1 MTSRMKRTMVA
12 IAAMTVAAGAL
23 VPVGA
28 AYAAETSLTTGVVTP
43 HKPVEGTKVTLKVTV
58 DSTADVAGG
67 ELTLQYNRI
76 VQDTT
81 TVDAD
86 GSATFTF
93 VAQNAG
99 KESVRVSFLGTAGA
113 APSTDLAYYES
124 KAAKSGGLSG
134 LIRAAETLK
143 PIVGAGVD
151 AVPVVEGY
159 GQAKTARV
167 DKNGRYALRL
177 KPGVYSI
184 RAHRLQGG
192 FLDSSISQVT
202 VKAGGSVRVNK
213 KLDRTTAITG
223 RVYDAAGAALSG
235 MTVQAYDGAGT
246 LRNELRTDAGGAYR
260 FGRLDSS
267 DWRIRVT
274 DPTGRYVEKWFE
286 NGTDFA
292 TATTVSTNFGDKVT
306 GRNVILTAVVP

>member
-1 MTSRMKRTMVA
+1 MV
-12 IAAMTVAAGAL
+12 ILAAMAVAAGAL
-23 VPVGA
+23 VPVST
-28 AYAAETSLTTGVVTP
+28 AYAAETSITTGVVTP
-43 HKPVEGTKVTLKVTV
+43 SKPVEGTKVTLKVTV
-58 DSTADVAGG
+58 DSAADVTGG
-67 ELTLQYNRI
+67 EVTLQYNRI
-76 VQDTT
+76 VQDRT

-86 GSATFTF
+86 GTATFRF

-99 KESVRVSFLGTAGA
+99 KESVRVSFLGTGTA
-113 APSTDLAYYES
+113 APSTDLAYYTS

-151 AVPVVEGY
+151 AVPVAEGY

-177 KPGVYSI
+177 KPGVYTV

-192 FLDSSISQVT
+192 FLDSSISQIT

-213 KLDRTTAITG
+213 KLNKSTAITG
-223 RVYDAAGAALSG
+223 RVYDATGAAVSG
-235 MTVQAYDGAGT
+235 VTVQAYDGAGM
-246 LRNELRTDAGGAYR
+246 LKNELRTDAGGAYR

-292 TATTVSTNFGDKVT
+292 TATTLSTNFGDKLT
-306 GRNVILTAVVP
+306 GRNVVLTAVAP